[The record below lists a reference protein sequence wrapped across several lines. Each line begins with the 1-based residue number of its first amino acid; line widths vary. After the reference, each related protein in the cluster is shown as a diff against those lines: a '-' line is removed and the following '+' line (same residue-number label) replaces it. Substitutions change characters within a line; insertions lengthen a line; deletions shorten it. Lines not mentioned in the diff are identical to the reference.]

1 VREGENPLWPC
12 AMAGA
17 VACLSGFRGLGV
29 IIHGSSGC
37 YFYPSTILHTDL
49 SSTFLVEEDVVFG
62 AEERIR
68 ETVDTLMPRFDRLAL
83 VTTCATAL
91 TGDDILRI
99 TGRDDLLV
107 VDSPGFMGEFE
118 QGFSAAMDALSLQG
132 DAGRSGVTISGV
144 STADPFGR
152 GNEIEIRRLCSRAGI
167 PVEVVLCRDDLPAL
181 SRLPV
186 ATITANP
193 DIAGNYGEKTGSMLG
208 FPAMRAMTSALGVRF
223 PGADVG
229 AIEGELRE
237 AEERV
242 VLACDKYLRRYDP
255 PTATIFSQCGY
266 AAFAA
271 DMLRTYLDACIIR
284 ICSRNPPGDSPR
296 DKDVLQVQDLGIA
309 EEILRADPPDLLV
322 GSSFEQA
329 LMPGTPFVGITPP
342 VRGRVRLRSNPLAG
356 TEGALFF
363 IEEAIN
369 ACIDGKKRV

>member
-1 VREGENPLWPC
+1 VAEGENPLWPC

-37 YFYPSTILHTDL
+37 YFYPATILHTDL

-68 ETVDTLMPRFDRLAL
+68 ETVDTLLPRFDRLAV

-99 TGRDDLLV
+99 TGRDDILV

-118 QGFSAAMDALSLQG
+118 QGFSAALEALPLREN
-132 DAGRSGVTISGV
+132 AGSPGVTITGV

-152 GNEIEIRRLCSRAGI
+152 GNEIEIRRMCSIMGI
-167 PVEVVLCRDDLPAL
+167 QVEAVLCRDNFSSLSALPAG
-181 SRLPV
+181 
-186 ATITANP
+186 TICANP
-193 DIAGNYGEKTGSMLG
+193 DIAGQFGKKAGSMLG
-208 FPAMRAMTSALGVRF
+208 FPAIRDVISKLGARFPDADTSA
-223 PGADVG
+223 A
-229 AIEGELRE
+229 EEELRE

-242 VLACDKYLRRYDP
+242 VRACDKYLRRYDP
-255 PTATIFSQCGY
+255 PSAAVFAQCGY
-266 AAFAA
+266 AKFAVE
-271 DMLRTYLDACIIR
+271 MLVTYLDACITR
-284 ICSRNPPGDSPR
+284 ICSRNPPDDSLQG
-296 DKDVLQVQDLGIA
+296 KDVLQVQDLGIA
-309 EEILRADPPDLLV
+309 EQILNANPPDLV
-322 GSSFEQA
+322 MGSSFEQG

-342 VRGRVRLRSNPLAG
+342 VRGRVRLRGNPLAG

-363 IEEAIN
+363 IEEVIN
-369 ACIDGKKRV
+369 ACIDGKKRA

>member
-1 VREGENPLWPC
+1 VHEGENPLWPC

-68 ETVDTLMPRFDRLAL
+68 ETVDTLLPRFDRLAL

-99 TGRDDLLV
+99 TGRDDILV

-118 QGFSAAMDALSLQG
+118 QGFSAAMDALSLRE
-132 DAGRSGVTISGV
+132 DAGRSGVAISGV

-152 GNEIEIRRLCSRAGI
+152 GNEMEIRRLCSRAGI
-167 PVEVVLCRDDLPAL
+167 PVEAVLCRDDISAL
-181 SRLPV
+181 SRLPA

-193 DIAGNYGEKTGSMLG
+193 DIAGNFGEKTGSMLG
-208 FPAMRAMTSALGVRF
+208 FPAMRAMISTLGARF
-223 PGADVG
+223 PAADMGV
-229 AIEGELRE
+229 IEEELRE

-242 VLACDKYLRRYDP
+242 VRACDKYLRRYDP
-255 PTATIFSQCGY
+255 PKATVFSQCGY
-266 AAFAA
+266 AEFAA

-284 ICSRNPPGDSPR
+284 ICSRNPPGDSPQ

-369 ACIDGKKRV
+369 ASIDGKKRA